1 MTRFRFLVPLALASV
16 SFAQGPHQPNFT
28 ELKAYLNLTDTQV
41 QALQQLR
48 QNSMASMSSVH
59 AQMRTA
65 EEALQT
71 KMQSGNSSDAAA
83 ADSLMM
89 QMSALRKQIEQA
101 QVSLTQQSVATLT
114 ADQQTKLKALQAA
127 ADLQPDIMQAQ
138 MLGLLARP
146 ARGPGGGFGGPGGF
160 GGEGRALTRR
170 GPPPPAN

>member
-16 SFAQGPHQPNFT
+16 SFAQGTRQFDFT

-41 QALQQLR
+41 QALQTLR

-65 EEALQT
+65 EESLQA
-71 KMQSGNSSDAAA
+71 KMQSGSSSDATAA
-83 ADSLMM
+83 GNLMM
-89 QMSALRKQIEQA
+89 QISTLRKQVQQA
-101 QVSLTQQSVATLT
+101 QASLTQQSVATLT
-114 ADQQTKLKALQAA
+114 ADQQAKLKALQAA

-146 ARGPGGGFGGPGGF
+146 ARGPGGAFGPASF
-160 GGEGRALTRR
+160 GGEGRALMRR